1 MSSFN
6 VFVGMVLCQIVL
18 FGLRQLIR
26 DSMSVGVV
34 GERKIVSSVVCP
46 E

>member
-1 MSSFN
+1 MNSFN
-6 VFVGMVLCQIVL
+6 VFVGMLLGQIVL
-18 FGLRQLIR
+18 FSLRQLIR
-26 DSMSVGVV
+26 NFMSVGVV